1 MVNDNTI
8 AGIQQIGIGV
18 PNVHEAFKWYRE
30 NFGMDIPV
38 FEEAAEA
45 NLMLPYTGGQ
55 AQKRHAILAIN
66 MKGGGGFEIW
76 QYTSRVPQAPEF
88 EIQLGDLGFYCTRI
102 KTTDVKE
109 SYAFLKSQKVN
120 LVTELTI
127 DAGGNETFY
136 LRDPWNNLFQIIK
149 SDSWFGKG
157 MQLTGG
163 ASGCMI
169 GVADME
175 RSKNFYAIILGYDT
189 VVYDKEGVFEDFKC
203 FPRGTSRVRRVLL
216 KHSKPRVGPF
226 SKLLGA
232 SEMELVQTLDRQ
244 PRKIFENRFWG
255 DQGFIHLC
263 FDISNQGAMKKLCA
277 DKGFPYTV
285 DSGDKFDMGDAAGH
299 FSYIEDP
306 DGALIEFVETKKI
319 PVLKKIGWYLDL
331 KKRDAQKPLP
341 NWMLK
346 AMRFNRVL
354 K

>member
-18 PNVHEAFKWYRE
+18 PDVHEAFKWYRE

>member
-18 PNVHEAFKWYRE
+18 PDVHEAFKWYRE

-285 DSGDKFDMGDAAGH
+285 ESGDKFDMGDAAGH